1 MDTIM
6 KFVKK
11 NEEQVLVNNVHAG
24 KDIPPFYTEAFDE
37 FPDYEFIGTSPVS
50 PLSLLRIGDVQ
61 EDLAMDQV
69 RERDQASEELTAR
82 INRDGYDGA
91 RLILVEDVD
100 GDMAILAGH
109 ARWEY
114 CKDKYSRILVYVVK
128 STKSKYDVNDTI
140 DLQAALNA
148 ENDVSDKVT
157 TEDLIKIA
165 STKIQFNLGGELV
178 PGMTNN
184 KETVRYWLKRI
195 GADKQYKG
203 IDGGAGG
210 LAKVYK
216 SVMRM
221 FGTLT
226 PEDVGILAMKGAE
239 QRKRV
244 TSLQGKAPEGV
255 AWLSLD
261 VSSGTTT
268 NSQALIGR
276 VARSVAEGAKEI
288 NIVVGSNEQDDLSN
302 VHWNR
307 FLLVNDF
314 FDKLNSTLVGL
325 AKLAGLNTI
334 ARPQEDWEKVVKV
347 WTFVNTK
354 EEKNKPGLSNP
365 YTYKWNLIPTSLSI
379 LETKAS
385 QGTNA
390 KKYSRYMAA

>member
-11 NEEQVLVNNVHAG
+11 NEEQVSVNDVHAE
-24 KDIPPFYTEAFDE
+24 KTIPPFYKEAFDE

-50 PLSLLRIGDVQ
+50 PLSLFRVGDVQ
-61 EDLAMDQV
+61 EGLAMKQV

-100 GDMAILAGH
+100 GDMAILSGH

-114 CKDKYSRILVYVVK
+114 CKNNYKSILVYVVK
-128 STKSKYDVNDTI
+128 STKSKYDVNDTL

-157 TEDLIKIA
+157 IDDLIKIA
-165 STKIQFNLGGELV
+165 STKIQFNMGELV

-184 KETVRYWLKRI
+184 KETIRYWLKRI

-203 IDGGAGG
+203 IDGGTGG

-221 FGTLT
+221 FGNRT
-226 PEDVGILAMKGAE
+226 PEEVGILPMKGKE
-239 QRKRV
+239 QHDK
-244 TSLQGKAPEGV
+244 TISLQSKAPEGV

-276 VARSVAEGAKEI
+276 VARSVSSDVKKI
-288 NIVVGSNEQDDLSN
+288 NIVVGSNEQDNLSD

-325 AKLAGLNTI
+325 AKLAGLNTV
-334 ARPQEDWEKVVKV
+334 ARSQEDWEKVIQV
-347 WTFVNTK
+347 WTFVNTVK
-354 EEKNKPGLSNP
+354 ESQSPGLSNP

-379 LETKAS
+379 LEAKAS
-385 QGTNA
+385 QGINA
-390 KKYSRYMAA
+390 KKYTKLMAA